1 MAHFTQLGLSSHQ
14 DQKPQGKTLPNLPSG
29 RQHPQSNVDK
39 AGSRQKLA
47 ALIASLT
54 TTALLG
60 LFVLESG
67 CSKESGKTETIAP
80 PSQTAA
86 TQAPAQMLTTP
97 AAVANQP
104 PAKKKSRQRRLSAST
119 YANPAFGVSFQYPK
133 EDSLK
138 EGDEASVELHNV
150 GLLEMNF
157 IRPGGTTISVVE
169 LPRKVYTGTDFN
181 SAFFN
186 VSVNPK
192 LSAADCEQFAFAE
205 RDDPGRDSVAASKTK
220 VGATEFHAV
229 EGFAEEAD
237 NQADVKYYHVFQNSS
252 CYEFALGL
260 ETVEEATTDKM
271 KPGVKPVDRNEVFR
285 KLRWILSTVK
295 IQPLEK
301 SDLQVATQTP
311 AQPTN
316 TEITAVH

>member
-1 MAHFTQLGLSSHQ
+1 
-14 DQKPQGKTLPNLPSG
+14 
-29 RQHPQSNVDK
+29 
-39 AGSRQKLA
+39 
-47 ALIASLT
+47 
-54 TTALLG
+54 
-60 LFVLESG
+60 
-67 CSKESGKTETIAP
+67 
-80 PSQTAA
+80 
-86 TQAPAQMLTTP
+86 
-97 AAVANQP
+97 
-104 PAKKKSRQRRLSAST
+104 
-119 YANPAFGVSFQYPK
+119 
-133 EDSLK
+133 
-138 EGDEASVELHNV
+138 
-150 GLLEMNF
+150 MNF

-205 RDDPGRDSVAASKTK
+205 KDDPERDSVATSKTK

-237 NQADVKYYHVFQNSS
+237 NQADMKYYHVFQNGS

-260 ETVEEATTDKM
+260 ETVEEATTDKV

-301 SDLQVATQTP
+301 SDLQVATETP

-316 TEITAVH
+316 TEITAAH